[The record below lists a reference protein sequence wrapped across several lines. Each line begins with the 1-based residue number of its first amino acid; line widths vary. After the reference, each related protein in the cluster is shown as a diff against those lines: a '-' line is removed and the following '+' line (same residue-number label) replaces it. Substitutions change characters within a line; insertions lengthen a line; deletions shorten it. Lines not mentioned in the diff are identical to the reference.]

1 MTSSARSICGGCVEH
16 TQRVLTAQ
24 VEGYE
29 IVRVSG
35 AVAYNDESAIPT
47 LATPLS
53 GVAMVNSSG
62 APALA
67 PLFLAPSALD
77 TSAAALV
84 DGDGDA
90 SERTLPPLP
99 PSLWIGDLKLAALKR
114 RLAAASIPA
123 AFAGEG
129 VLVCGPVQPAATTA
143 TAGADKGKTA
153 VGKTRADPRRR
164 VTAASIKT
172 DVGTPE
178 PEAAANSNDR
188 VAVRKQA
195 EGQLLI

>member
-1 MTSSARSICGGCVEH
+1 M
-16 TQRVLTAQ
+16 
-24 VEGYE
+24 
-29 IVRVSG
+29 
-35 AVAYNDESAIPT
+35 AYNDESAIPT

-53 GVAMVNSSG
+53 GVAMPTATGSN

-77 TSAAALV
+77 TFAASAA
-84 DGDGDA
+84 DEDDA

-129 VLVCGPVQPAATTA
+129 VLVCGPVQPAATA
-143 TAGADKGKTA
+143 GAVGADKGKA
-153 VGKTRADPRRR
+153 AGKGRADPRRR
-164 VTAASIKT
+164 VTAATIKT
-172 DVGTPE
+172 DAGTPE
-178 PEAAANSNDR
+178 PDNAASNNDR

-195 EGQLLI
+195 EGQLLIEGPVGDTYRMVRQVLYSLHASAG